1 MTKRQAE
8 CKLVQLGTESWSR
21 VRSSYELNA
30 LITRRELALADV
42 EID

>member
-8 CKLVQLGTESWSR
+8 SKLVQLVTESWSR

-30 LITRRELALADV
+30 LITRRELALA
-42 EID
+42 EIDFE

>member
-8 CKLVQLGTESWSR
+8 SKLVQLVTESWSR